1 VETVDYT
8 ELDTATIAQLRQ
20 DRREA
25 QGTIYVIVLSQDES
39 EASEC

>member
-1 VETVDYT
+1 MESIDYT
-8 ELDTATIAQLRQ
+8 NLDTATIAQVRQ

-39 EASEC
+39 EEAEC